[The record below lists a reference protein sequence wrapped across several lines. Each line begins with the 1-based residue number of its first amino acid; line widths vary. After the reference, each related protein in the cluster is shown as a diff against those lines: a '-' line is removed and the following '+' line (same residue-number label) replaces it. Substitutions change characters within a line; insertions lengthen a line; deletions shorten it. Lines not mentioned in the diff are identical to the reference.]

1 MLEPG
6 QAQGMGQIGAVGGCA
21 GLEVPALLTDQQLL
35 ARVTSRQARCV
46 GAEVD
51 PDEWFPVAARW
62 EQARAEASRALAL
75 CSACPVRAECLEL
88 SLRQWGEAGRHGVW
102 GGLLE
107 TERAAVR
114 EQWLAGTAVTQLL
127 AARHSDYISGG
138 HEKAAPGIR
147 RRTPE
152 EGHRPCATQPAQVT
166 ALPGPVMAS
175 SSAGAT
181 TAEAC

>member
-21 GLEVPALLTDQQLL
+21 GLEVPALLTDQQLQ

-75 CSACPVRAECLEL
+75 CAACPVRAECLEL

-107 TERAAVR
+107 TERAGVR
-114 EQWLAGTAVTQLL
+114 PAGAGGLSCWVLL
-127 AARHSDYISGG
+127 MPGASLDQKVLIPGG
-138 HEKAAPGIR
+138 ACM
-147 RRTPE
+147 
-152 EGHRPCATQPAQVT
+152 GHRPF
-166 ALPGPVMAS
+166 GGRRS
-175 SSAGAT
+175 SPNGR
-181 TAEAC
+181 